1 MFRKFFGRG
10 TQVTASSRVGG
21 NPVMMGERRSVAG
34 PLRVSQCI
42 EGNSQAMLDTNPQFN
57 AINDA
62 FPHIGN
68 RLKLYW
74 GHQEFFSYL
83 HNLLND
89 TRGGTRKGFPAEV
102 LLALQS
108 LSDEHDEAY
117 PRLLAKTIFGRDR

>member
-10 TQVTASSRVGG
+10 TQTSSTGGG
-21 NPVMMGERRSVAG
+21 NAVMLGERRSVAD

-42 EGNSQAMLDTNPQFN
+42 EGSSRSVLDTNPRFN
-57 AINDA
+57 AVNHA

-74 GHQEFFSYL
+74 GHREFFSYL
-83 HNLLND
+83 HHLLND
-89 TRGGTRKGFPAEV
+89 TRGGTRKGFPAEI
-102 LLALQS
+102 LLALQN

>member
-10 TQVTASSRVGG
+10 AQASSTSGG
-21 NPVMMGERRSVAG
+21 NPLKMGERGIAAG

-42 EGNSQAMLDTNPQFN
+42 EGSSRSVLDANPHFI

-68 RLKLYW
+68 RLKLCW

-83 HNLLND
+83 HHLLND

>member
-10 TQVTASSRVGG
+10 TQASSMVGG
-21 NPVMMGERRSVAG
+21 NPVKMGERGIAAG
-34 PLRVSQCI
+34 PLRVSTYI
-42 EGNSQAMLDTNPQFN
+42 KSHGRAMLDTNPHFN
-57 AINDA
+57 AVNDA

-83 HNLLND
+83 HHLLND
-89 TRGGTRKGFPAEV
+89 TRGGTRKGFPAEI
-102 LLALQS
+102 LLALQN